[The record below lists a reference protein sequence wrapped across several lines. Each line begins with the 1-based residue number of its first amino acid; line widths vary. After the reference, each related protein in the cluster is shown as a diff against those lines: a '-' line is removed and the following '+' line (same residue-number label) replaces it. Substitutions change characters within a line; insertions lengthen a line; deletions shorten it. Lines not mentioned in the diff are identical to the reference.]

1 MEIIKFEF
9 LKLLKKSRGWLGPIL
24 VFILIM
30 IAYPLTVEVS
40 DIELSQSFFSILW
53 IAALLVIM
61 LATEDIFLE
70 DFNDGTLEQYA
81 ILQKN
86 LSLIIGSKI
95 FVYWLVIG
103 VPISMIGTIFCVGT
117 TSQSAFGYQILP
129 VLLVSTYIFMNV
141 FSFGNALSLTKGSV
155 LGTLVTLPLLLPL
168 LIILGKVVVAIN
180 FDLNYLG
187 FLFLLL
193 GILSIIIVIIPM
205 IISHIIRA
213 VSYTHLTLPT
223 IA

>member
-1 MEIIKFEF
+1 MQVIKFEF

-40 DIELSQSFFSILW
+40 DVELKQSFFSILW
-53 IAALLVIM
+53 IAALIVIM

-70 DFNDGTLEQYA
+70 DFNDGSLEQNA
-81 ILQKN
+81 ISQKN
-86 LSLIIGSKI
+86 LTFIVGCKI
-95 FVYWLVIG
+95 FVYWFVIG
-103 VPISMIGTIFCVGT
+103 IPISLIGMIFCVGT
-117 TSQSAFGYQILP
+117 TSQTAFGYQILP

-180 FDLNYLG
+180 FDLNYSG
-187 FLFLLL
+187 FLLLLL
-193 GILSIIIVIIPM
+193 GILSIIIMIIPM
-205 IISHIIRA
+205 IISYIIRA
-213 VSYTHLTLPT
+213 HLE
-223 IA
+223 

>member
-1 MEIIKFEF
+1 MEVIKFEF
-9 LKLLKKSRGWLGPIL
+9 LKLLINSRGWLGPIL

-30 IAYPLTVEVS
+30 VAYPLTVEVS
-40 DIELSQSFFSILW
+40 EVELSQSFFSILW

-86 LSLIIGSKI
+86 LSFIIGSKV

-103 VPISMIGTIFCVGT
+103 VPISVIGTIFCVGT
-117 TSQSAFGYQILP
+117 TSQSAFGYQIFP

-180 FDLNYLG
+180 FDLNYSG
-187 FLFLLL
+187 FLLLLL
-193 GILSIIIVIIPM
+193 GILSIIIMIIPM
-205 IISHIIRA
+205 IISYIIRA
-213 VSYTHLTLPT
+213 HLE
-223 IA
+223 

>member
-30 IAYPLTVEVS
+30 VAYPLTVEVS
-40 DIELSQSFFSILW
+40 DVELSQSFFSILW
-53 IAALLVIM
+53 IASLLVIM

-193 GILSIIIVIIPM
+193 GILSIIIIIIPM
-205 IISHIIRA
+205 IISYIIRA
-213 VSYTHLTLPT
+213 HLE
-223 IA
+223 

>member
-1 MEIIKFEF
+1 MQVIKFEF

-24 VFILIM
+24 VFIWIM

-40 DIELSQSFFSILW
+40 DVVLKQSFFSILW

-70 DFNDGTLEQYA
+70 DFNDVTLEQYV

-86 LSLIIGSKI
+86 LSFFIGSKV

-103 VPISMIGTIFCVGT
+103 VPISIIGTIFCVGK
-117 TSQSAFGYQILP
+117 TSQAAFGYQILP

-180 FDLNYLG
+180 FDLNYSG
-187 FLFLLL
+187 FLLLLL
-193 GILSIIIVIIPM
+193 GILSIIIMIIPM
-205 IISHIIRA
+205 IISYIIRA
-213 VSYTHLTLPT
+213 HLE
-223 IA
+223 

>member
-1 MEIIKFEF
+1 MQVIKFEF

-40 DIELSQSFFSILW
+40 DVELKQSFFSILW
-53 IAALLVIM
+53 IAVLLVIM

-86 LSLIIGSKI
+86 LSFIIGSKV

-103 VPISMIGTIFCVGT
+103 VPISMIGTIFCIGT

-180 FDLNYLG
+180 FDLNYSG
-187 FLFLLL
+187 FLLLLL
-193 GILSIIIVIIPM
+193 GILSIIIMIIPM
-205 IISHIIRA
+205 IISYIIRA
-213 VSYTHLTLPT
+213 HLE
-223 IA
+223 

>member
-1 MEIIKFEF
+1 MQVIKFEF

-40 DIELSQSFFSILW
+40 DVELKQSFFSILW

-86 LSLIIGSKI
+86 LSFIIGSKV

-103 VPISMIGTIFCVGT
+103 VPISIIGTIFCVGT
-117 TSQSAFGYQILP
+117 TSQTAFGYQILP

-193 GILSIIIVIIPM
+193 GTLSIIIMIIPM
-205 IISHIIRA
+205 IISYIIRA
-213 VSYTHLTLPT
+213 HLE
-223 IA
+223 

>member
-1 MEIIKFEF
+1 MDIVKFEF

-24 VFILIM
+24 VFVLIM
-30 IAYPLTVEVS
+30 IAYPLTVEIS
-40 DIELSQSFFSILW
+40 DIQLSQSFFFFFW
-53 IAALLVIM
+53 IAALLVMM

-70 DFNDGTLEQYA
+70 DFNDGSLEQNA
-81 ILQKN
+81 ISQKS
-86 LSLIIGSKI
+86 LPLIIGSKI

-103 VPISMIGTIFCVGT
+103 VPISILGSIFCIGIT
-117 TSQSAFGYQILP
+117 NQSNFGIQILP

-168 LIILGKVVVAIN
+168 LIILGKVVIAIN
-180 FDLNYLG
+180 FNLNYYG

-193 GILSIIIVIIPM
+193 GILSIIIIIIPM
-205 IISHIIRA
+205 IISYIIRA
-213 VSYTHLTLPT
+213 HLE
-223 IA
+223 

>member
-1 MEIIKFEF
+1 MQVIKFEV

-40 DIELSQSFFSILW
+40 DVELKQSFFSILW

-86 LSLIIGSKI
+86 LSFIIGSKV

-103 VPISMIGTIFCVGT
+103 VPISIIGTIFCVGT
-117 TSQSAFGYQILP
+117 TSQTAFGYQILP

-180 FDLNYLG
+180 FDLNYSG
-187 FLFLLL
+187 FLLLLL
-193 GILSIIIVIIPM
+193 GILSIIIMIIPM
-205 IISHIIRA
+205 IISYIIRA
-213 VSYTHLTLPT
+213 HLE
-223 IA
+223 

>member
-30 IAYPLTVEVS
+30 VAYPLTVEVS

-53 IAALLVIM
+53 IAVLLVIM

-86 LSLIIGSKI
+86 LSFIIGSKV

-103 VPISMIGTIFCVGT
+103 VPISIIGTIFCVGT
-117 TSQSAFGYQILP
+117 TSQTAFGYQILP

-155 LGTLVTLPLLLPL
+155 LGTLVTMPLLLPL

-180 FDLNYLG
+180 FDLNYSG
-187 FLFLLL
+187 FLLLLL
-193 GILSIIIVIIPM
+193 GILSIIIMIIPM
-205 IISHIIRA
+205 IISYIIRA
-213 VSYTHLTLPT
+213 HLE
-223 IA
+223 

>member
-1 MEIIKFEF
+1 MDIVKFEF

-24 VFILIM
+24 VFVLIM
-30 IAYPLTVEVS
+30 IAYPLTVEIS
-40 DIELSQSFFSILW
+40 DIQLSQSFFSILW
-53 IAALLVIM
+53 IAALLVMM

-70 DFNDGTLEQYA
+70 DFKDGSLEQNA
-81 ILQKN
+81 ISQKS
-86 LSLIIGSKI
+86 LPLIIGSKI

-103 VPISMIGTIFCVGT
+103 VPISILGSIFCIGIT
-117 TSQSAFGYQILP
+117 NQSNFGIQILP

-168 LIILGKVVVAIN
+168 LIILGKVVIAIN
-180 FDLNYLG
+180 FNLNYYG

-193 GILSIIIVIIPM
+193 GILSIIIIIIPM
-205 IISHIIRA
+205 IISYIIRA
-213 VSYTHLTLPT
+213 HLE
-223 IA
+223 

>member
-1 MEIIKFEF
+1 MQVIKFEF

-40 DIELSQSFFSILW
+40 DVELKQSFFSILW

-86 LSLIIGSKI
+86 LSFIIGSKV

-103 VPISMIGTIFCVGT
+103 VPISIIGTIFCVGT
-117 TSQSAFGYQILP
+117 TSQTAFGYQILT

-155 LGTLVTLPLLLPL
+155 LGTLVTLPLLLPI

-180 FDLNYLG
+180 FDLNYSG
-187 FLFLLL
+187 FLLLLL
-193 GILSIIIVIIPM
+193 GILSIIIMIIPM
-205 IISHIIRA
+205 IISYIIRA
-213 VSYTHLTLPT
+213 HLE
-223 IA
+223 

>member
-40 DIELSQSFFSILW
+40 DVELSQSFFSILW

-70 DFNDGTLEQYA
+70 DYNDGTLEQYA

-103 VPISMIGTIFCVGT
+103 IPISLIGTIFCVGT

-193 GILSIIIVIIPM
+193 GILSIIIIIIPM
-205 IISHIIRA
+205 IISYIIRA
-213 VSYTHLTLPT
+213 HLE
-223 IA
+223 

>member
-1 MEIIKFEF
+1 MHVIKFEF

-40 DIELSQSFFSILW
+40 DVELKQSFFSILW
-53 IAALLVIM
+53 IAVLLVIM

-86 LSLIIGSKI
+86 LSFIIGSKV

-103 VPISMIGTIFCVGT
+103 VPISMIGTIFCIGT

-180 FDLNYLG
+180 FDLNYSG
-187 FLFLLL
+187 FLLLLL
-193 GILSIIIVIIPM
+193 GILSIIIMIIPM
-205 IISHIIRA
+205 IISYIIRA
-213 VSYTHLTLPT
+213 HLE
-223 IA
+223 

>member
-1 MEIIKFEF
+1 MQVIKFEF

-24 VFILIM
+24 IFILIM

-40 DIELSQSFFSILW
+40 DVELSQSFFSILW

-86 LSLIIGSKI
+86 LSFIIGSKV

-103 VPISMIGTIFCVGT
+103 VPISIIGTIFCVGT
-117 TSQSAFGYQILP
+117 TSQNAFGYQILL

-180 FDLNYLG
+180 FDLNYSG
-187 FLFLLL
+187 FLLLLL
-193 GILSIIIVIIPM
+193 GILSIIIMIIPM
-205 IISHIIRA
+205 IISYIIRA
-213 VSYTHLTLPT
+213 HLE
-223 IA
+223 